1 MSTLT
6 INIPEDRWARLNE
19 ISDQFG
25 ISPEELVRISVDD
38 LLTRPQEDCQQAI
51 EYIFNK
57 NENLY
62 RRLS

>member
-6 INIPEDRWARLNE
+6 INIPEDRWARLKE

-25 ISPEELVRISVDD
+25 ITPEEIVRISVDD
-38 LLTRPQEDCQQAI
+38 LLTRPQEDCMQAI
-51 EYIFNK
+51 DYVVKK
-57 NENLY
+57 NDELY

>member
-6 INIPEDRWARLNE
+6 INIPEDRWARLKE

-38 LLTRPQEDCQQAI
+38 LLARPQEDCKQAI
-51 EYIFNK
+51 D
-57 NENLY
+57 
-62 RRLS
+62 

>member
-6 INIPEDRWARLNE
+6 TNISEERWARLKE

-38 LLTRPQEDCQQAI
+38 LLTRPQEDCKQAI
-51 EYIFNK
+51 DYVVNK
-57 NENLY
+57 NEELY

>member
-6 INIPEDRWARLNE
+6 INIPEDRWARLKA

-25 ISPEELVRISVDD
+25 ISPEELIRISVDD
-38 LLTRPQEDCQQAI
+38 LLTRPQEDCKQAI
-51 EYIFNK
+51 DYVVKK
-57 NENLY
+57 NEELY